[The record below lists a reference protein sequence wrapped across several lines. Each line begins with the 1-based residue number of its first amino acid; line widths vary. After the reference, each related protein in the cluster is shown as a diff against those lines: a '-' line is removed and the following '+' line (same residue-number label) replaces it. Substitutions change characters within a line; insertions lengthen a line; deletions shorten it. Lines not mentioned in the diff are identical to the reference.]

1 MKWLCTL
8 ILFAAMQVVT
18 AQRVEYKT
26 FAEVDSFFETS
37 NDTLY
42 VVNFWAT
49 WCKPCIEELPSF
61 EKINAEYKNQKVK
74 VILISLDAQIR
85 WESGLI
91 PFLQANNYSSSVWAI
106 YKDRPEDWIDR
117 IDKRWQG
124 TIPATIMFNK
134 ARGISFIHETE
145 ITYVQLDQKIKV
157 FIQ

>member
-8 ILFAAMQVVT
+8 ILFVAMQVVA

-74 VILISLDAQIR
+74 VILISLDAQMR
-85 WESGLI
+85 WESSLI

-134 ARGISFIHETE
+134 QRSISFIHETE
-145 ITYVQLDQKIKV
+145 ITYEQLNQKIKE